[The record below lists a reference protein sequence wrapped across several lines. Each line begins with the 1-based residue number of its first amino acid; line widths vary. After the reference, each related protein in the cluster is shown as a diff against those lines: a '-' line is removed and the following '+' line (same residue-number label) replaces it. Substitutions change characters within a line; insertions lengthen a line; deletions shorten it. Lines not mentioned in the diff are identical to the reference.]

1 MSDRKIL
8 NHIEDLI
15 SEEQQ
20 FFAKGEQ
27 ISDDERSRLKKI
39 EDELD
44 QYWDLLRQ
52 RRALRDAGK
61 DPGDAQLRGK
71 NTVKNYEQ

>member
-1 MSDRKIL
+1 MGDRKIL
-8 NHIEDLI
+8 NRIEDLI

-20 FFAKGEQ
+20 LFAKGEQ
-27 ISDDERSRLKKI
+27 ISDDERKRLKDI
-39 EDELD
+39 EIELD

-61 DPGDAQLRGK
+61 DPCDAKLRSK
-71 NTVKNYEQ
+71 NTVENYEQ